1 MAEDDI
7 ENILSDL
14 DKAYEGLKAARTRL
28 AELLPMSATQPG
40 ESGQARVE
48 FVTGLSSDT
57 EGGDDEARRINAE
70 VWEQAQAAL
79 ITAQQQVEIAH
90 RELRRRLE
98 EAAED

>member
-7 ENILSDL
+7 ENILGDL
-14 DKAYEGLKAARTRL
+14 DKAYEGLKTARTRL

-48 FVTGLSSDT
+48 FVTGLPSDT
-57 EGGDDEARRINAE
+57 ERGEDERRINAE
-70 VWEQAQAAL
+70 VWEQAQSAL
-79 ITAQQQVEIAH
+79 ITAQQKVEVAH

-98 EAAED
+98 ATGES